1 MADITATGPK
11 VEDSITSELPPLPTE
26 TDSHVTPKLSHPL
39 EEEDGSVSP
48 RASKKRR
55 LESEPADLVLPPHP
69 SELTADQVPGNQI
82 EQELASALGPS
93 IVDTVE
99 HPEETPTQLDGAQ
112 LDGAQLDGAQLDG
125 AQLDGAQ
132 LDGAQLDGAQLGGAH
147 LGGAQLDGTA
157 SDTAVAPETS
167 ADIDSDMAT
176 VISSIMNHAE
186 RVEEQVVI
194 GQQQLADTA
203 SPAPKGMVFV
213 KANSHLKTQS
223 LPILDNLSTQI
234 LSLLAKSSYQE
245 ITSFVSEP
253 ETESGQAYATMRSL
267 FDHTKKVYSTKKS
280 FLSPT
285 ELELTEPSQVDI
297 IRKANLAS
305 FVSSIFGTQEIG
317 FSELNDNFLDV
328 FVPEGGRLLKVQGA
342 LFLELKTQ
350 AFIASMNNSERT
362 RTELLYDLF
371 PDDLEQ
377 QLLDRRPGTRQLAPS
392 EADFVKRAGSRRDI
406 LLSDVNNEEAMKAL
420 PDKYHWED
428 FLRDLSSYITK
439 NFDTISNQQT
449 KKITKGRQPS
459 SSNGESQEPP
469 SAPLQGQF
477 PVSTQ
482 PPDVPVDRNMHGDL
496 VARAARAAQIALQG
510 HGLRRSQQQQ
520 QYQQQQSQQNQ
531 QQPQQVHQ
539 PQQHQPQQ
547 HHQQHTIHQPQQMH
561 QQQAP
566 QHAQPQGGQ
575 ILHGYSA
582 AQPTG
587 QMPHQQTHQQPY
599 HHSPAPSGYQHPPSQ
614 LTFQPSPLQANFQQY
629 SHVTPASIPR
639 PNSAAANHGY
649 MPGIPHYSQSQPT
662 QVLYERARMA
672 ASAKS
677 SPSSRKSGLPSQR
690 RPWTTE
696 EENALM
702 AGLDRVKGP
711 HWSQI
716 LAMFGP
722 GGTISEALKDR
733 NQVQLKDKARNLK
746 LFFLKSGIEVPY
758 YLKFVTGELKTR
770 APAQAAKR
778 EARERQKKQGEEDK
792 AHVEGIKGMMALAG
806 AHAQPV
812 GMGHGHDAMSA
823 SPGLTHDPNVHSAF
837 DQTAEQNLMQ
847 TLGQEVHGES
857 FGQPQHHHHQHHPHP
872 HHQDHVDPNMHLGQ

>member
-1 MADITATGPK
+1 MVDTRGTGPSLDEAAS
-11 VEDSITSELPPLPTE
+11 VELPVPSVTE
-26 TDSHVTPKLSHPL
+26 NVAHVSPKMSHPL
-39 EEEDGSVSP
+39 EEDEVSQSP

-55 LESEPADLVLPPHP
+55 LEAEPDDLSLPPP
-69 SELTADQVPGNQI
+69 PPALTVDQAPGNQI
-82 EQELASALGPS
+82 EEELASALGSGVVDPVERP
-93 IVDTVE
+93 VDTPVPIE
-99 HPEETPTQLDGAQ
+99 
-112 LDGAQLDGAQLDG
+112 
-125 AQLDGAQ
+125 
-132 LDGAQLDGAQLGGAH
+132 
-147 LGGAQLDGTA
+147 GTA
-157 SDTAVAPETS
+157 ESAVPPPESS

-186 RVEEQVVI
+186 RVEEQCVI
-194 GQQQLADTA
+194 GQQQLVDTSSA
-203 SPAPKGMVFV
+203 SPPKGMVFV
-213 KANSHLKTQS
+213 KANSHLKIQS

-267 FDHTKKVYSTKKS
+267 FDHTKKVYSSKKS

-285 ELELTEPSQVDI
+285 ELELTESSQIDI

-371 PDDLEQ
+371 PDELEQ
-377 QLLDRRPGTRQLAPS
+377 HLLDRRPGTRQLAPS

-406 LLSDVNNEEAMKAL
+406 LLSDVNNEDAMKAL

-439 NFDTISNQQT
+439 NFDTLSNQQVWIPIVLIAPNDCT
-449 KKITKGRQPS
+449 LTRSQAKKTAKGRQPS
-459 SSNGESQEPP
+459 SSDGDSQPP
-469 SAPLQGQF
+469 NAPLQGQF
-477 PVSTQ
+477 PISTQ

-496 VARAARAAQIALQG
+496 VARAA
-510 HGLRRSQQQQ
+510 
-520 QYQQQQSQQNQ
+520 
-531 QQPQQVHQ
+531 P
-539 PQQHQPQQ
+539 
-547 HHQQHTIHQPQQMH
+547 
-561 QQQAP
+561 
-566 QHAQPQGGQ
+566 GGQ

-587 QMPHQQTHQQPY
+587 QMQHQQAHQQPY
-599 HHSPAPSGYQHPPSQ
+599 HHSPAPSGYQQPPGQ
-614 LTFQPSPLQANFQQY
+614 LTFQQSPLQANFQQY
-629 SHVTPASIPR
+629 NHVTPASIPR

-812 GMGHGHDAMSA
+812 GLGHGHDMSA
-823 SPGLTHDPNVHSAF
+823 SPLPPDAGAHATF

-847 TLGQEVHGES
+847 TLGQEVHGEA
-857 FGQPQHHHHQHHPHP
+857 FGQHHHHHHHHHQHQHHA

>member
-1 MADITATGPK
+1 
-11 VEDSITSELPPLPTE
+11 
-26 TDSHVTPKLSHPL
+26 
-39 EEEDGSVSP
+39 
-48 RASKKRR
+48 
-55 LESEPADLVLPPHP
+55 
-69 SELTADQVPGNQI
+69 
-82 EQELASALGPS
+82 
-93 IVDTVE
+93 
-99 HPEETPTQLDGAQ
+99 
-112 LDGAQLDGAQLDG
+112 
-125 AQLDGAQ
+125 
-132 LDGAQLDGAQLGGAH
+132 
-147 LGGAQLDGTA
+147 
-157 SDTAVAPETS
+157 
-167 ADIDSDMAT
+167 
-176 VISSIMNHAE
+176 
-186 RVEEQVVI
+186 
-194 GQQQLADTA
+194 
-203 SPAPKGMVFV
+203 
-213 KANSHLKTQS
+213 
-223 LPILDNLSTQI
+223 
-234 LSLLAKSSYQE
+234 
-245 ITSFVSEP
+245 
-253 ETESGQAYATMRSL
+253 MRSL
-267 FDHTKKVYSTKKS
+267 FDHTKKVYSTKRS
-280 FLSPT
+280 FLSAT
-285 ELELTEPSQVDI
+285 ELELTEPSQIDI

-362 RTELLYDLF
+362 RTELLYELF

-377 QLLDRRPGTRQLAPS
+377 RLLDRRPGTRQLAPS
-392 EADFVKRAGSRRDI
+392 ETDFVNRAGSRRDI
-406 LLSDVNNEEAMKAL
+406 LLSDINNEEQLKAL

-439 NFDTISNQQT
+439 NFDLVTNQHVCSPSTLPSHLEEPSDPNQPE
-449 KKITKGRQPS
+449 KKTTKGRQPS
-459 SSNGESQEPP
+459 ASSGEAQESP
-469 SAPLQGQF
+469 SAPIQGQF
-477 PVSTQ
+477 PAASQT
-482 PPDVPVDRNMHGDL
+482 PDVPVDRNMHGDL

-510 HGLRRSQQQQ
+510 HGLRRSQQQS
-520 QYQQQQSQQNQ
+520 QQSQQQ
-531 QQPQQVHQ
+531 PPPQPQPQQHHQ
-539 PQQHQPQQ
+539 PQQHQQPPPQPTHQHSPPIQ
-547 HHQQHTIHQPQQMH
+547 HHQPPQQPMHQPTSH
-561 QQQAP
+561 IP
-566 QHAQPQGGQ
+566 
-575 ILHGYSA
+575 HGYSP
-582 AQPTG
+582 AQPSPAPS
-587 QMPHQQTHQQPY
+587 QPPQHQQYQS
-599 HHSPAPSGYQHPPSQ
+599 SPAPSGYQQAPGQ
-614 LTFQPSPLQANFQQY
+614 LTFQQSPLQTNFQQY
-629 SHVTPASIPR
+629 NHAPLHMGGR
-639 PNSAAANHGY
+639 PNSGAANHGY

-806 AHAQPV
+806 AHSQQQVP
-812 GMGHGHDAMSA
+812 MGHGHDAMSA
-823 SPGLTHDPNVHSAF
+823 SPGLPPDAGAHNTF

-847 TLGQEVHGES
+847 TLGQEVHGDQ
-857 FGQPQHHHHQHHPHP
+857 FGQHQHQHQ
-872 HHQDHVDPNMHLGQ
+872 HHQDHVDPGMHLGQ

>member
-1 MADITATGPK
+1 MVNTRGSGPSSDDHVSSELPASPALK
-11 VEDSITSELPPLPTE
+11 VEDDASL
-26 TDSHVTPKLSHPL
+26 KASHPR
-39 EEEDGSVSP
+39 EEDEDGSLSP

-55 LESEPADLVLPPHP
+55 IEAESEGLLLP
-69 SELTADQVPGNQI
+69 SQTTELTDQAPGHQI
-82 EQELASALGPS
+82 EEELVSALGS
-93 IVDTVE
+93 GIVDTVE
-99 HPEETPTQLDGAQ
+99 RQNAGQTQTVSSAGDPAAPDTNPELD
-112 LDGAQLDGAQLDG
+112 
-125 AQLDGAQ
+125 
-132 LDGAQLDGAQLGGAH
+132 
-147 LGGAQLDGTA
+147 
-157 SDTAVAPETS
+157 
-167 ADIDSDMAT
+167 DMAS

-186 RVEEQVVI
+186 RVEEQCAM
-194 GQQQLADTA
+194 GQQQLTTATTTPATPADQ
-203 SPAPKGMVFV
+203 PAPKGLVYV
-213 KANSHLKTQS
+213 KANSHLKIQS

-234 LSLLAKSSYQE
+234 LSLLAKSTYQD
-245 ITSFVSEP
+245 ITSFVAEP
-253 ETESGQAYATMRSL
+253 ESENGQAYATMRSL
-267 FDHTKKVYSTKKS
+267 FDHTKKVYSSKES

-285 ELELTEPSQVDI
+285 ELGLTEPSQVDI

-317 FSELNDNFLDV
+317 FAELNEHFLDV

-350 AFIASMNNSERT
+350 AFIASMNNTERT

-377 QLLDRRPGTRQLAPS
+377 RLLDRRPGTRQLAPS

-406 LLSDVNNEEAMKAL
+406 LLNDINNEEAMKAL

-439 NFDTISNQQT
+439 NFDAICHQQT
-449 KKITKGRQPS
+449 KKLNKGRQPS
-459 SSNGESQEPP
+459 SSSGESQDTP

-477 PVSTQ
+477 PVASQ
-482 PPDVPVDRNMHGDL
+482 APEVPVDKNMHGDL

-520 QYQQQQSQQNQ
+520 SQQQQ
-531 QQPQQVHQ
+531 QQPQPSQ
-539 PQQHQPQQ
+539 PQQPGQPQQ
-547 HHQQHTIHQPQQMH
+547 QQQHQNHIQQAQQQPQH
-561 QQQAP
+561 HLQQQQMP
-566 QHAQPQGGQ
+566 QQSSQHGAQPP
-575 ILHGYSA
+575 HGYTA

-587 QMPHQQTHQQPY
+587 QLPPQQNPHQQHYQHSPTPPGYQQQP
-599 HHSPAPSGYQHPPSQ
+599 GQ
-614 LTFQPSPLQANFQQY
+614 LTFQQSPLQANFQQY
-629 SHVTPASIPR
+629 NPGGPVSMPGR
-639 PNSAAANHGY
+639 PNGGQSNHGY

-806 AHAQPV
+806 AHSQPV
-812 GMGHGHDAMSA
+812 PLGHGHEAMSA
-823 SPGLTHDPNVHSAF
+823 SPGLPDTGSHSTF

-847 TLGQEVHGES
+847 TLGQEVHGAQ
-857 FGQPQHHHHQHHPHP
+857 FGQPQHQPGN
-872 HHQDHVDPNMHLGQ
+872 VDPNMHMGQ

>member
-1 MADITATGPK
+1 M
-11 VEDSITSELPPLPTE
+11 
-26 TDSHVTPKLSHPL
+26 
-39 EEEDGSVSP
+39 
-48 RASKKRR
+48 
-55 LESEPADLVLPPHP
+55 
-69 SELTADQVPGNQI
+69 
-82 EQELASALGPS
+82 
-93 IVDTVE
+93 
-99 HPEETPTQLDGAQ
+99 
-112 LDGAQLDGAQLDG
+112 
-125 AQLDGAQ
+125 
-132 LDGAQLDGAQLGGAH
+132 
-147 LGGAQLDGTA
+147 
-157 SDTAVAPETS
+157 
-167 ADIDSDMAT
+167 
-176 VISSIMNHAE
+176 
-186 RVEEQVVI
+186 
-194 GQQQLADTA
+194 
-203 SPAPKGMVFV
+203 
-213 KANSHLKTQS
+213 
-223 LPILDNLSTQI
+223 
-234 LSLLAKSSYQE
+234 
-245 ITSFVSEP
+245 SEP
-253 ETESGQAYATMRSL
+253 ESENGQAYATMRSL
-267 FDHTKKVYSTKKS
+267 FDHTKKVYSTKRS
-280 FLSPT
+280 FLSAT
-285 ELELTEPSQVDI
+285 ELELTEPSQIDI

-362 RTELLYDLF
+362 RTELLYELF

-377 QLLDRRPGTRQLAPS
+377 RLLDRRPGTRQLAPS
-392 EADFVKRAGSRRDI
+392 ETDFVNRAGSRRDI
-406 LLSDVNNEEAMKAL
+406 LLSDINNEEQLKAL

-439 NFDTISNQQT
+439 NFDLVTNQHVCSPSILPSHLEEPSDPNQPE
-449 KKITKGRQPS
+449 KKTTKGRQPS
-459 SSNGESQEPP
+459 ASSGEAQESP
-469 SAPLQGQF
+469 SAPIQGQF
-477 PVSTQ
+477 PAASQT
-482 PPDVPVDRNMHGDL
+482 PDVPVDRNMHGDL

-510 HGLRRSQQQQ
+510 HGLRRSQQQS
-520 QYQQQQSQQNQ
+520 QQSQQQ
-531 QQPQQVHQ
+531 PPPQPQPQQHHQ
-539 PQQHQPQQ
+539 PQQHQQPPPQPTHQHSPPIQ
-547 HHQQHTIHQPQQMH
+547 HHQPPQQPMHQPTSH
-561 QQQAP
+561 IP
-566 QHAQPQGGQ
+566 
-575 ILHGYSA
+575 HGYSP
-582 AQPTG
+582 AQPSPAPS
-587 QMPHQQTHQQPY
+587 QPPQHQQYQS
-599 HHSPAPSGYQHPPSQ
+599 SPAPSGYQQAPGQ
-614 LTFQPSPLQANFQQY
+614 LTFQQSPLQTNFQQY
-629 SHVTPASIPR
+629 NHAPLHMGGR
-639 PNSAAANHGY
+639 PNSGAANHGY

-806 AHAQPV
+806 AHSQQQVP
-812 GMGHGHDAMSA
+812 MGHGHDAMSA
-823 SPGLTHDPNVHSAF
+823 SPGLPPDAGAHNTF

-847 TLGQEVHGES
+847 TLGQEVHGDQ
-857 FGQPQHHHHQHHPHP
+857 FGQHQHQHQ
-872 HHQDHVDPNMHLGQ
+872 HHQDHVDPGMHLGQ

>member
-1 MADITATGPK
+1 MADSGVSAPSADIKAP
-11 VEDSITSELPPLPTE
+11 SELPPSPLPQKDE
-26 TDSHVTPKLSHPL
+26 HVSPKLSHPL
-39 EEEDGSVSP
+39 DENDDSFSP

-55 LESEPADLVLPPHP
+55 LESEPGDLTLPAPQHG
-69 SELTADQVPGNQI
+69 LGDQIPGNQI
-82 EQELASALGPS
+82 EEELASALGTG
-93 IVDTVE
+93 VVGTVE
-99 HPEETPTQLDGAQ
+99 TQDDNKHGLINKSAE
-112 LDGAQLDGAQLDG
+112 A
-125 AQLDGAQ
+125 
-132 LDGAQLDGAQLGGAH
+132 
-147 LGGAQLDGTA
+147 
-157 SDTAVAPETS
+157 AVAPETS
-167 ADIDSDMAT
+167 QEEIDTDMAT
-176 VISSIMNHAE
+176 VISNIMNHAE
-186 RVEEQVVI
+186 RVEEQCAI
-194 GQQQLADTA
+194 DQQQMVNNSDRST
-203 SPAPKGMVFV
+203 PKGMVFV

-234 LSLLAKSSYQE
+234 LSLLAKSTYQD

-253 ETESGQAYATMRSL
+253 ESENGQAYATMRSL

-280 FLSPT
+280 FLSAI
-285 ELELTEPSQVDI
+285 ELDLTESSQVDI

-350 AFIASMNNSERT
+350 AFIASMNTTERS
-362 RTELLYDLF
+362 RTEMLYDLF

-377 QLLDRRPGTRQLAPS
+377 RLLDRRSGTRQLAPS
-392 EADFVKRAGSRRDI
+392 ETDFVKRAGSRRDI
-406 LLSDVNNEEAMKAL
+406 LLNDINNEEAMKAL

-439 NFDTISNQQT
+439 NFDAISNQQ
-449 KKITKGRQPS
+449 KATKGRQPS
-459 SSNGESQEPP
+459 SSSGDAPETS

-477 PVSTQ
+477 PVAAPTH
-482 PPDVPVDRNMHGDL
+482 DVPVDRNMHGDL

-510 HGLRRSQQQQ
+510 HGLRRSQQQN
-520 QYQQQQSQQNQ
+520 QQQNSQPQQPAQPQSQ
-531 QQPQQVHQ
+531 QQPQSQPQHSAQQSQQ
-539 PQQHQPQQ
+539 PQQHQ
-547 HHQQHTIHQPQQMH
+547 
-561 QQQAP
+561 QQQLS
-566 QHAQPQGGQ
+566 QPGSHQGTP
-575 ILHGYSA
+575 IPHGYSA
-582 AQPTG
+582 AQPAS
-587 QMPHQQTHQQPY
+587 QLPPQAPPQDHYQP
-599 HHSPAPSGYQHPPSQ
+599 SPTPSGYQQSPGI
-614 LTFQPSPLQANFQQY
+614 TFQQSHLQQNFQQY
-629 SHVTPASIPR
+629 SHQTTPMPMPGR
-639 PNSAAANHGY
+639 PASAAANHGY

-672 ASAKS
+672 ASAKA

-806 AHAQPV
+806 AHSQQVAL
-812 GMGHGHDAMSA
+812 GHGHDAMA
-823 SPGLTHDPNVHSAF
+823 SPGLVPDPGSHAHAAF

-847 TLGQEVHGES
+847 TLGQEVHGDQ
-857 FGQPQHHHHQHHPHP
+857 FGQHQHQHHQH
-872 HHQDHVDPNMHLGQ
+872 HHQDHVDPNMRVTQ

>member
-1 MADITATGPK
+1 MADTQGSEFPSNDQVSSEVPASPALK
-11 VEDSITSELPPLPTE
+11 VEDDAPSKESRPRDE
-26 TDSHVTPKLSHPL
+26 D
-39 EEEDGSVSP
+39 EDGSVSP

-55 LESEPADLVLPPHP
+55 IESESETLLLPPST
-69 SELTADQVPGNQI
+69 SEFTDQVPGHEI
-82 EQELASALGPS
+82 EEELSSALGAG
-93 IVDTVE
+93 IMDTVE
-99 HPEETPTQLDGAQ
+99 RQHDGQIQIVDSARNP
-112 LDGAQLDGAQLDG
+112 G
-125 AQLDGAQ
+125 
-132 LDGAQLDGAQLGGAH
+132 
-147 LGGAQLDGTA
+147 
-157 SDTAVAPETS
+157 APEANS
-167 ADIDSDMAT
+167 DLDDMAS

-186 RVEEQVVI
+186 RVEEQCAI
-194 GQQQLADTA
+194 GHQQLTA
-203 SPAPKGMVFV
+203 PTTTTTTPDQAAQKGLVYV
-213 KANSHLKTQS
+213 KANSHLKVQS

-234 LSLLAKSSYQE
+234 LSLLAKSTYQD

-253 ETESGQAYATMRSL
+253 ESENGQAYATMRSL
-267 FDHTKKVYSTKKS
+267 FDHTKKVYSSKQS

-285 ELELTEPSQVDI
+285 ELNLTEPAQVDI

-317 FSELNDNFLDV
+317 FAELNDHFLDV

-350 AFIASMNNSERT
+350 AFIASMNNTERT

-377 QLLDRRPGTRQLAPS
+377 RLLDRRPGTRQLAPS

-406 LLSDVNNEEAMKAL
+406 LLNEVNNEEAMKAL

-439 NFDTISNQQT
+439 NFDAICHQQT
-449 KKITKGRQPS
+449 KKINKGRQPS
-459 SSNGESQEPP
+459 SSSGDSQDPP
-469 SAPLQGQF
+469 NAPLQGQF
-477 PVSTQ
+477 PVATQ
-482 PPDVPVDRNMHGDL
+482 APEVPVDKNMHGDL

-510 HGLRRSQQQQ
+510 HGLRRSQQQS
-520 QYQQQQSQQNQ
+520 QQQQQQQQQHQQPQHQQPQPQPQHPQHQQQQQHQHQHQQVAQQPGQPQPQHQNSV
-531 QQPQQVHQ
+531 QQPQQHMQ
-539 PQQHQPQQ
+539 QQQMPQQGSQ
-547 HHQQHTIHQPQQMH
+547 HG
-561 QQQAP
+561 QAP
-566 QHAQPQGGQ
+566 P
-575 ILHGYSA
+575 GYTA

-587 QMPHQQTHQQPY
+587 HMPPQQNLHQQHYQ
-599 HHSPAPSGYQHPPSQ
+599 HSPAPPGYQQQPGQQ
-614 LTFQPSPLQANFQQY
+614 LTFQQSPLQANFQQY
-629 SHVTPASIPR
+629 NPAAPLLQGR
-639 PNSAAANHGY
+639 PNGQSANHGY

-806 AHAQPV
+806 AHSQPV
-812 GMGHGHDAMSA
+812 ALGHGHDAMSA
-823 SPGLTHDPNVHSAF
+823 SPGLPPDAGGHSTF

-847 TLGQEVHGES
+847 TLGQEVHGAQ
-857 FGQPQHHHHQHHPHP
+857 FGQPQHQ
-872 HHQDHVDPNMHLGQ
+872 QSNVDPSMHLGQ

>member
-1 MADITATGPK
+1 MVNTRGSRPSIDGKESSEFPTSPSPP
-11 VEDSITSELPPLPTE
+11 VEDN
-26 TDSHVTPKLSHPL
+26 VAPKLSHPL
-39 EEEDGSVSP
+39 DDDGSVSP
-48 RASKKRR
+48 RATKKRR
-55 LESEPADLVLPPHP
+55 IGSEPEDLELPPQP
-69 SELTADQVPGNQI
+69 DLADQVPGNKI
-82 EQELASALGPS
+82 EEELASALGS
-93 IVDTVE
+93 GVVDTVE
-99 HPEETPTQLDGAQ
+99 QPVDSHAQIETSTE
-112 LDGAQLDGAQLDG
+112 
-125 AQLDGAQ
+125 
-132 LDGAQLDGAQLGGAH
+132 
-147 LGGAQLDGTA
+147 
-157 SDTAVAPETS
+157 SAVAPEPG
-167 ADIDSDMAT
+167 AEIDTDMAT

-186 RVEEQVVI
+186 RVEEQCAI
-194 GQQQLADTA
+194 GQQQLTDTVDQT
-203 SPAPKGMVFV
+203 APKGLVFV
-213 KANSHLKTQS
+213 KANSHLKIQS

-234 LSLLAKSSYQE
+234 LSLLAKSTYQD

-253 ETESGQAYATMRSL
+253 DSENGQAYATMRSL

-280 FLSPT
+280 FLSAT
-285 ELELTEPSQVDI
+285 ELDLTESSQVDV

-317 FSELNDNFLDV
+317 FSELNENFLDV

-350 AFIASMNNSERT
+350 AFIASMNNTERT

-377 QLLDRRPGTRQLAPS
+377 NLLDRRPGTRQLAPS

-406 LLSDVNNEEAMKAL
+406 LLTDINNEEAMKAL

-439 NFDTISNQQT
+439 NFDAISHPQA
-449 KKITKGRQPS
+449 KKTTKGRQPS
-459 SSNGESQEPP
+459 SSNGDSQDPP

-477 PVSTQ
+477 SVAPQ
-482 PPDVPVDRNMHGDL
+482 PQDVPVDRNMHGDL

-510 HGLRRSQQQQ
+510 HGLRRSQQHPTPPGF
-520 QYQQQQSQQNQ
+520 Q
-531 QQPQQVHQ
+531 QQP
-539 PQQHQPQQ
+539 
-547 HHQQHTIHQPQQMH
+547 
-561 QQQAP
+561 
-566 QHAQPQGGQ
+566 G
-575 ILHGYSA
+575 
-582 AQPTG
+582 
-587 QMPHQQTHQQPY
+587 
-599 HHSPAPSGYQHPPSQ
+599 Q
-614 LTFQPSPLQANFQQY
+614 LTFQQSPLQANFQQY
-629 SHVTPASIPR
+629 NPAGAVPMPPR
-639 PNSAAANHGY
+639 PNTTAANHGY

-806 AHAQPV
+806 AHSQQVPMAPNP
-812 GMGHGHDAMSA
+812 HDMSA
-823 SPGLTHDPNVHSAF
+823 SPGLPDAGSHAAF

-847 TLGQEVHGES
+847 TLGQEVHGDQ
-857 FGQPQHHHHQHHPHP
+857 FGQPQHHQE
-872 HHQDHVDPNMHLGQ
+872 HVDPTMHLPQ

>member
-1 MADITATGPK
+1 MVDTRGTGPSLD
-11 VEDSITSELPPLPTE
+11 EAASSELPVPSV
-26 TDSHVTPKLSHPL
+26 TDSAAHVSPKMSHPL
-39 EEEDGSVSP
+39 EEDDGSLSP
-48 RASKKRR
+48 PASKKRR
-55 LESEPADLVLPPHP
+55 LESEPADLSLPPP
-69 SELTADQVPGNQI
+69 PTALTADQVPGNQI
-82 EQELASALGPS
+82 EEELASALGS
-93 IVDTVE
+93 GVVDPVD
-99 HPEETPTQLDGAQ
+99 HPVDRPLDTPAPIEGSAE
-112 LDGAQLDGAQLDG
+112 
-125 AQLDGAQ
+125 
-132 LDGAQLDGAQLGGAH
+132 
-147 LGGAQLDGTA
+147 
-157 SDTAVAPETS
+157 SAVPQPESS

-186 RVEEQVVI
+186 RVEEQCVL
-194 GQQQLADTA
+194 GQQQLAETSSA
-203 SPAPKGMVFV
+203 SPPKGMVFV
-213 KANSHLKTQS
+213 KANSHLKIQS

-267 FDHTKKVYSTKKS
+267 FDHTKKVYSSKKS

-285 ELELTEPSQVDI
+285 ELELTESSQIDI

-371 PDDLEQ
+371 PDELEQ

-449 KKITKGRQPS
+449 KKTAKGRQPS
-459 SSNGESQEPP
+459 SSDGDSQP
-469 SAPLQGQF
+469 SNAPLQGQF

-520 QYQQQQSQQNQ
+520 AQQNQ
-531 QQPQQVHQ
+531 QQQPSQQQ
-539 PQQHQPQQ
+539 PQQHQQQ
-547 HHQQHTIHQPQQMH
+547 HQMHQPQQL
-561 QQQAP
+561 QQQPP
-566 QHAQPQGGQ
+566 QHAPQQGGQ

-587 QMPHQQTHQQPY
+587 QMQHQQTHQQPY
-599 HHSPAPSGYQHPPSQ
+599 HHSPAPSGYQQPPGQ
-614 LTFQPSPLQANFQQY
+614 LTFQQSPLQANFQQY
-629 SHVTPASIPR
+629 NHVTPASIPR

-812 GMGHGHDAMSA
+812 GLAHGHDMSA
-823 SPGLTHDPNVHSAF
+823 SPMPPDAGAHAAF

-847 TLGQEVHGES
+847 TLGQEVHGEA
-857 FGQPQHHHHQHHPHP
+857 FGQHHHHHHHHQHHPHHT